1 MDVGHITVFEM
12 LMGALL
18 MTSLEGHNYG
28 APRGACVDMVP
39 QHNSRPRDP
48 PAPIDITLS
57 NTTYTLGVPITVT
70 LSANSGKFFKGFL
83 IQARV
88 TDPGPNRGDAVGTF
102 VPVDGTKQTCDF
114 GVGLTHSDARQKT
127 RLVLQW
133 NPPST
138 LKGNIQFSTTI
149 VERQYSYWVALPSDV
164 LAEGQ
169 TPTSASSTSTAT
181 TTTTTSTQATSSSTS
196 TAATSM
202 SVSTEPQKLDTV
214 NPSQPNETGTPTATP
229 SSSSSSSPS
238 PSAAGRIQQGEM
250 TSRVTCVL
258 MGLVLLW

>member
-1 MDVGHITVFEM
+1 MDVGHCVALWVF
-12 LMGALL
+12 MGALL

-57 NTTYTLGVPITVT
+57 NTTYTPGVPITVT

-88 TDPGPNRGDAVGTF
+88 TDHGPNRGDAVGTF
-102 VPVDGTKQTCDF
+102 TPIDGTKQTCDF
-114 GVGLTHSDARQKT
+114 GVALTHSDAREKT

-149 VERQYSYWVALPSDV
+149 VERQYSYWVALPSDT

-169 TPTSASSTSTAT
+169 TTTSSST
-181 TTTTTSTQATSSSTS
+181 TTTTTTQATSSSVS
-196 TAATSM
+196 TATTSM
-202 SVSTEPQKLDTV
+202 SVSVESQKPDTV
-214 NPSQPNETGTPTATP
+214 NPSQPATEAGTPTTTP
-229 SSSSSSSPS
+229 SSSSPS
-238 PSAAGRIQQGEM
+238 PSAAARRQPGTM
-250 TSRVTCVL
+250 TSQVPCVL
-258 MGLVLLW
+258 VGLILLW